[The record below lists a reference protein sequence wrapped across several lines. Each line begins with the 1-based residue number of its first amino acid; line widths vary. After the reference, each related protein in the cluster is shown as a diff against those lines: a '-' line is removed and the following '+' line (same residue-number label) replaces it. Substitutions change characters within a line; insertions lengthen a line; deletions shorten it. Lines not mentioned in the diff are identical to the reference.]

1 MKPLTYY
8 IDKFIIAVYAASLA
22 GGVIV
27 CAPSFNTAEK
37 GSVKNVNIR
46 YVAAATQDMD
56 YMTADDFLSDTEKAA
71 NKEDITEYLEKLKKN
86 GLYNGGEAEEAG
98 DATDAGEAVADEA
111 EPEENADDNND
122 GSDQKSPEEIV
133 EPDPDDWRLML
144 VNKQNPVPDGFE
156 PSLES
161 INGSLYADER
171 IIDEIYAMVDAASSD
186 GVDLMICSAYRSYDR
201 QKTLF
206 NNKINKLMK
215 QGMTYLEAYRTG
227 SMNVTVPGTS
237 EHHIGLALD
246 ILTGSY
252 TSMDDGFG
260 DTDAGK
266 WLAEN
271 APDYG
276 FILRYPQGKEEI
288 TGIVYEP
295 WHFRYVG
302 TEYSKYITEQGI
314 CLEEFLKGGY

>member
-8 IDKFIIAVYAASLA
+8 VDKFITAVYLLALA
-22 GGVIV
+22 GGIIV
-27 CAPSFNTAEK
+27 CMP
-37 GSVKNVNIR
+37 GSGESEEGIKKNVNIR
-46 YVAAATQDMD
+46 YVAAVSSDMD
-56 YMTADDFLSDTEKAA
+56 YMTADDFLAGEEKAA
-71 NKEDITEYLEKLKKN
+71 DREDIREYLEKLNRN
-86 GLYNGGEAEEAG
+86 GLIEQEEEEDEEAKEAALDSEDD
-98 DATDAGEAVADEA
+98 DASDMAEDDAADE
-111 EPEENADDNND
+111 
-122 GSDQKSPEEIV
+122 SDELV
-133 EPDPDDWRLML
+133 PDPDDWRLML
-144 VNKQNPVPDGFE
+144 VNKQNPVPEGFE
-156 PSLES
+156 PELAN
-161 INGSLYADER
+161 INGSMYADRR
-171 IIDEIYAMVDAASSD
+171 IINDIYKMMDAAAAD

-215 QGMTYLEAYRTG
+215 DGMTYLEAYRIG

-252 TSMDDGFG
+252 TAMDDGFG
-260 DTDAGK
+260 ETEAGI
-266 WLAEN
+266 WLAKN
-271 APDYG
+271 AADYG
-276 FILRYPQGKEEI
+276 FILRYPSGKEEI

-302 TEYSKYITEQGI
+302 TKYSKYITEQGI

>member
-8 IDKFIIAVYAASLA
+8 IDKFITAVYLLALA
-22 GGVIV
+22 GGIIV
-27 CAPSFNTAEK
+27 CMP
-37 GSVKNVNIR
+37 GSGESEEGIKKNVNIR
-46 YVAAATQDMD
+46 YVAAVSSDMD
-56 YMTADDFLSDTEKAA
+56 YMTADDFLAGEEKAA
-71 NKEDITEYLEKLKKN
+71 DREDIREYLEKLKRN
-86 GLYNGGEAEEAG
+86 GLIEQEEEEDEEAKEAALDSEDD
-98 DATDAGEAVADEA
+98 DASDMAEDDAVDE
-111 EPEENADDNND
+111 
-122 GSDQKSPEEIV
+122 SDELV
-133 EPDPDDWRLML
+133 PDPDDWRLML
-144 VNKQNPVPDGFE
+144 VNKQNPVPEGFE
-156 PSLES
+156 PELAN
-161 INGSLYADER
+161 INGSMYADRR
-171 IIDEIYAMVDAASSD
+171 IINDIYKMMDAAAAD

-215 QGMTYLEAYRTG
+215 DGMTYLEAYRIG

-252 TSMDDGFG
+252 TAMDDGFG
-260 DTDAGK
+260 ETEAGI
-266 WLAEN
+266 WLAKN
-271 APDYG
+271 AADYG
-276 FILRYPQGKEEI
+276 FILRYPSGKEEI

-302 TEYSKYITEQGI
+302 TKYSKYITEQGI